1 MADAHLTT
9 EQGNLGIVE
18 DFRYQAHAPVSAN
31 GFAIMHRDAR
41 RLLSPML
48 QGIEGIV
55 NGLRYVVARLIEGNP
70 DNAAGIVQLFS
81 SSNPPFSSTCD
92 F

>member
-1 MADAHLTT
+1 MANAHLTT

-18 DFRYQAHAPVSAN
+18 DFRYKAHAPVGAD

-55 NGLRYVVARLIEGNP
+55 NGLGYVVARLIEGNP
-70 DNAAGIVQLFS
+70 DNAAGIVQLLS
-81 SSNPPFSSTCD
+81 SSNPPFSSICG

>member
-1 MADAHLTT
+1 
-9 EQGNLGIVE
+9 
-18 DFRYQAHAPVSAN
+18 
-31 GFAIMHRDAR
+31 
-41 RLLSPML
+41 ML

-55 NGLRYVVARLIEGNP
+55 NGLGYVVARLIEGNP